1 MVMKQI
7 AIFPMIVLALAVTVL
22 AAGYRDIKASEA
34 KSLLAANKKVFLL
47 DVRTPE
53 EFGQGRLQGA
63 VLIPINEVERRIGE
77 IPRNR
82 PVVVYCAVGSRSGL
96 VAGYLTQRGYGE
108 VYNMHDGIV
117 GWYRNGFPITR

>member
-1 MVMKQI
+1 MKQI
-7 AIFPMIVLALAVTVL
+7 AIIPMIVLALAATVL

-53 EFGQGRLQGA
+53 EFGQGRLHGA

-96 VAGYLTQRGYGE
+96 VAGFLSRKGYRE
-108 VYNMHDGIV
+108 VYNMADGIV
-117 GWYRNGFPITR
+117 GWYRNGLPILR

>member
-96 VAGYLTQRGYGE
+96 VAGFLSRKGYRE
-108 VYNMHDGIV
+108 VYNMADGIV
-117 GWYRNGFPITR
+117 GWYRNGLPILR

>member
-7 AIFPMIVLALAVTVL
+7 AIIPMVVLALVATVL
-22 AAGYRDIKASEA
+22 AAGYRDIKATEA
-34 KSLLAANKKVFLL
+34 KSLLAANKNVFLL

-82 PVVVYCAVGSRSGL
+82 PIVVYCAVGSRSGL
-96 VAGYLTQRGYGE
+96 VAGFLSRKGYRE
-108 VYNMHDGIV
+108 VYNVSDGIV
-117 GWYRNGFPITR
+117 GWYRNGFPILR